1 MSDAIVPGSGGN
13 RFDAVERLRRRL
25 EGLKAAEAGSPEADQ
40 SAAKLTRLPR
50 SPRRMTEEPGERPRK
65 TWRTEGDAIH
75 EAPPTRPVLRSEL
88 QRDTGW
94 WTADP
99 GQVPDPDS
107 GEQDGSVIDLGA
119 VRRKRARDDAPAA
132 GIRRRARPRRIGPS
146 TDSGDSDSPQP
157 DGPPQQ

>member
-13 RFDAVERLRRRL
+13 RFDAVERLRRKL
-25 EGLKAAEAGSPEADQ
+25 EGLKAAEADSPEADQ
-40 SAAKLTRLPR
+40 GAAKLTRLPR

-88 QRDTGW
+88 QQDTGW

-99 GQVPDPDS
+99 DQVPDP
-107 GEQDGSVIDLGA
+107 EHDGSVIDLGA
-119 VRRKRARDDAPAA
+119 VRRKRARDDSPAA
-132 GIRRRARPRRIGPS
+132 GIRRRGRPRRIGPS
-146 TDSGDSDSPQP
+146 NDSGDSDSPRP
-157 DGPPQQ
+157 DGPAPQ

>member
-13 RFDAVERLRRRL
+13 RFDAVERLRRKL
-25 EGLKAAEAGSPEADQ
+25 EGHRAAEAGSPEADQ
-40 SAAKLTRLPR
+40 GAAKLTRLPR
-50 SPRRMTEEPGERPRK
+50 SPRRMTDEAGERPRK

-99 GQVPDPDS
+99 GQVPEGAP
-107 GEQDGSVIDLGA
+107 EHDGSVIDLGA
-119 VRRKRARDDAPAA
+119 ARRKRARDDAPAA

-146 TDSGDSDSPQP
+146 ADPGDSDSAQP
-157 DGPPQQ
+157 DGPAPQ